1 MNPLL
6 EPSTLPFGLPDF
18 AAIREEH
25 FTEAFMVAMA
35 EQRAEVA
42 AIIAQPGPP
51 TFDDTVVALER
62 SGGTLRRVSAVFS
75 VLAGSLATPAVREI
89 EVRLA
94 PALAAHAD
102 AITLDP
108 ALFAR
113 LEALAAAPPDLDPES
128 LRLLERRHRDAVRA
142 GARLGATE
150 QDRLRALNA
159 ELSAL
164 SAEFGTRLLAG
175 TNAAAVV
182 VDDPAQ
188 LDGLSPD
195 AVAAAARAA
204 ETRGHPG
211 RWLLP
216 LVLPTGQP
224 ALASLTDRA
233 LRERLFR
240 ASTGR
245 GAGGDEYDTRDL
257 VRRITALRAQ
267 RAGLLGHPHH
277 ASWVIEVCTAG
288 TVEAVEAAARRARPG
303 GRAQRRG
310 RGARRWTP
318 SPDTRSSR
326 GTAPSTPSASAASA
340 LARRRGRCALT
351 SSWSGCCTTACST
364 PPASCTG
371 SRFTERHDLPGH
383 HPDVRVF
390 HVVRATDG
398 ERPSGLFVADHYA
411 RETKRGGAWMNS
423 FVVQSRLLGTRPV
436 VVNTLNLAKP
446 ADGEPTLLSVAEVV
460 TLFHEFGHALHGLFS
475 DVAVPD
481 VRRHR
486 GVRATSSSS
495 PPRST
500 RCGCAARRSSARYAR
515 HHETGEPLPAELA
528 ARLTAGARLQR
539 GLGDDR
545 VPRRRRCSTWPGT
558 GSRRRQE
565 VDDVAAFEAAALAA
579 GRRRD
584 PRPCPR
590 ATAAPTSTT
599 SSPVAYSAGYYSY
612 IWSEVLD
619 ADTVE
624 WFGEHGGLCRRNGEA
639 FRGQLLA
646 RGGSV
651 DPMAAYR
658 AFRGRDPRD
667 RPAARPARPDRL
679 THATTSSAA
688 GCWQSGQRGHESGG
702 PVRAGQQR
710 AIRAHREGAARGRSR
725 RLGARRPGTSP
736 GRTAT
741 RPSPPR
747 PACSPRA
754 TA

>member
-1 MNPLL
+1 VNPLL
-6 EPSTLPFGLPDF
+6 EPSTLPFGFPDF

-25 FTEAFMVAMA
+25 FTEAFTVAMA

-42 AIIAQPGPP
+42 AITAQAGPP

-62 SGGTLRRVSAVFS
+62 SGGALRRVSAVFS

-94 PALAAHAD
+94 PALAAHTD

-142 GARLGATE
+142 GARLGAAE

-195 AVAAAARAA
+195 GVAAAARAA
-204 ETRGHPG
+204 EARGHPG

-233 LRERLFR
+233 LRERLFQ
-240 ASTGR
+240 ASICR
-245 GAGGDEYDTRDL
+245 GGAGDEYDTRDL

-288 TVEAVEAAARRARPG
+288 TVEAAEALLAALVPAAVRNAEAEAAALDAVAGHPIEPWDRAFHAERIRRERAVDAAALRPYLELERVLHEG
-303 GRAQRRG
+303 VF
-310 RGARRWTP
+310 
-318 SPDTRSSR
+318 
-326 GTAPSTPSASAASA
+326 AAA
-340 LARRRGRCALT
+340 GELYGL
-351 SSWSGCCTTACST
+351 
-364 PPASCTG
+364 
-371 SRFTERHDLPGH
+371 RFTERHDLPTY

-390 HVVRATDG
+390 HVEQSREGSDAAEPV
-398 ERPSGLFVADHYA
+398 GLFVADHYA

-436 VVNTLNLAKP
+436 VLNTLNLAKP

-460 TLFHEFGHALHGLFS
+460 TLFHEFGHALHGLLS
-475 DVAVPD
+475 AVAYPTFAGTGVPRD
-481 VRRHR
+481 FVEFPSQVNEVWLRDPA
-486 GVRATSSSS
+486 VV
-495 PPRST
+495 
-500 RCGCAARRSSARYAR
+500 ARYAR
-515 HHETGEPLPAELA
+515 HHATGAPLPPELA
-528 ARLTAGARLQR
+528 ARLTDPAPAFGEGWATTEYLAAAVLDLAWHRLA
-539 GLGDDR
+539 
-545 VPRRRRCSTWPGT
+545 PGE
-558 GSRRRQE
+558 E

-579 GRRRD
+579 AGVAVPSAP
-584 PRPCPR
+584 PRYR
-590 ATAAPTSTT
+590 STYFNH
-599 SSPVAYSAGYYSY
+599 VFAGAYSAAYYSY

-624 WFGEHGGLCRRNGEA
+624 WFGEHGGLCRRNGEV
-639 FRGQLLA
+639 FRDALLA

-658 AFRGRDPRD
+658 AFRGRDP
-667 RPAARPARPDRL
+667 
-679 THATTSSAA
+679 
-688 GCWQSGQRGHESGG
+688 EIG
-702 PVRAGQQR
+702 P
-710 AIRAHREGAARGRSR
+710 
-725 RLGARRPGTSP
+725 LLARRGLT
-736 GRTAT
+736 G
-741 RPSPPR
+741 
-747 PACSPRA
+747 
-754 TA
+754 